1 MTSLQ
6 GSGADSPQSEIRIR
20 QAVIDDLNE
29 VVDFNAALARETE
42 GKQLELVRLRQG
54 VKAVLNNPE
63 HGFYLIAEAL
73 SSGKPIGQLLITYE
87 WSDWRNGVFWWI
99 QSVYVHQ
106 TWRRCGVFRR
116 LYRHVLEEAKIR
128 SDVAGVRLYV
138 ETKNSIAQQ
147 VYQALGLCP
156 AGYHV
161 YELDFV
167 LPKTS

>member
-1 MTSLQ
+1 MTLSQ
-6 GSGADSPQSEIRIR
+6 EPRAGSPQPEIRIR
-20 QAVIDDLNE
+20 QATIKDLDA
-29 VVDFNAALARETE
+29 VVEFNAALARETE
-42 GKQLELVRLRQG
+42 GKQLELARLQQG
-54 VKAVLNNPE
+54 VMAVFNNPE

-106 TWRRCGVFRR
+106 AWRRCGVFRR
-116 LYRHVLEEAKIR
+116 LYGYVLEEAKNLNT
-128 SDVAGVRLYV
+128 VAGVRLYV
-138 ETKNSIAQQ
+138 ETENSIAQQ
-147 VYQALGLCP
+147 VYQEVGLCP

-167 LPKTS
+167 LPKNS